1 MDRTTPH
8 DRQMGLQEAFS
19 RNFTNFHVKSES
31 NNKKAIKKLRIP
43 VWEDTCKLILKKRTH
58 FDGKTVAKSIPK
70 LLNKN
75 FENLNILE
83 NLLTLF
89 QRYFL

>member
-8 DRQMGLQEAFS
+8 DRQKGLQEAFS

-31 NNKKAIKKLRIP
+31 NDNDKKAIKKLRIP

-75 FENLNILE
+75 SEKLKIFEK
-83 NLLTLF
+83 F
-89 QRYFL
+89 